1 MAQSRLRT
9 LLIEP
14 EPLMA
19 DVTSFRLE
27 LLDYQVT
34 IATTPAEVWQAID
47 RTVPHAV
54 LLNLDSEDLDGFGLL
69 DKFASDIKTSEIPIL
84 ALSSDAD
91 LDRVERAWKAGVRDY
106 LLTPYD
112 PLALERKLARML
124 DGVVPE
130 AEQSVAA
137 RPEAARAEP
146 GEVGPDDELIL
157 AAVAQSV
164 PTIEAETADTA
175 SEFAATEN
183 AAATDLNWHI

>member
-1 MAQSRLRT
+1 MAQNRLRT

-27 LLDYQVT
+27 LLDYLVT
-34 IATTPAEVWQAID
+34 VATTPAEVWQAID

-130 AEQSVAA
+130 AEQSVTAM
-137 RPEAARAEP
+137 AESA
-146 GEVGPDDELIL
+146 EVRPDDELIL

-164 PTIEAETADTA
+164 PTIEPEIADTA
-175 SEFAATEN
+175 FESAATEN

>member
-34 IATTPAEVWQAID
+34 VATTTTEVWQAID
-47 RTVPHAV
+47 RAVPHAV

-69 DKFASDIKTSEIPIL
+69 DKFASEIKTSEIPIL

-91 LDRVERAWKAGVRDY
+91 LDRVERVWKAGVRDY

-130 AEQSVAA
+130 AEQPMAA
-137 RPEAARAEP
+137 RPEATETR
-146 GEVGPDDELIL
+146 PDDELIL

-164 PTIEAETADTA
+164 PTIPSANADTA
-175 SEFAATEN
+175 SEYAAIKNE
-183 AAATDLNWHI
+183 AATDLNWHI

>member
-1 MAQSRLRT
+1 MAQNRLRT

-19 DVTSFRLE
+19 DVTSFRLD

-34 IATTPAEVWQAID
+34 VASTQTEVWQAID
-47 RTVPHAV
+47 RVVPHAV

-69 DKFASDIKTSEIPIL
+69 DQFASDVKTSEIPIL
-84 ALSSDAD
+84 VLSSDAD

-112 PLALERKLARML
+112 PQALEQKLARILEGVEPQL
-124 DGVVPE
+124 DQP
-130 AEQSVAA
+130 ADA
-137 RPEAARAEP
+137 RPETAE
-146 GEVGPDDELIL
+146 VRPDDEFIL

-164 PTIEAETADTA
+164 PAVQSAVEDESTEHVA
-175 SEFAATEN
+175 SEDAVT
-183 AAATDLNWHI
+183 TDLNWNI